1 MFEPI
6 DYVVKKIDGDYAT
19 LENISDG
26 EELFI
31 ARALLPEEIDIGTK
45 LHYEMLEYTVIE

>member
-1 MFEPI
+1 MFGPI

-19 LENISDG
+19 LSNIEDG

-31 ARALLPEEIDIGTK
+31 ARALLPESIDIGTK
-45 LHYEMLEYTVIE
+45 LHYEMLEYTVVE